1 MASTRETM
9 VAKYGG
15 EEGYKAHMRDIRA
28 KVDMKNHAGGSFKT
42 DKKQAS
48 EMGKRGAYAR
58 WNKTTKP
65 DQASSTGVSPTK
77 EK

>member
-15 EEGYKAHMRDIRA
+15 EEGYREHMREIRA
-28 KVDMKNHAGGSFKT
+28 KVNMDKHSGGAFNN
-42 DKKQAS
+42 KKFAKKMAKKGS
-48 EMGKRGAYAR
+48 DVR
-58 WNKTTKP
+58 WNKP
-65 DQASSTGVSPTK
+65 SNSPAGVSPAK